1 MQVLPTTPCV
11 MIGQVRVVMVVI
23 IINKPSPFLPIW
35 IRTKEVNYNH
45 QPRKWYLYVNALWE
59 WSNFESHSSHLV
71 SDIDNL
77 DMGQHTLVSA
87 KLITH

>member
-1 MQVLPTTPCV
+1 MQVLPTTPCI
-11 MIGQVRVVMVVI
+11 MAGQVRVVMVVI

-35 IRTKEVNYNH
+35 IRTKEVSYNH
-45 QPRKWYLYVNALWE
+45 QPTHL
-59 WSNFESHSSHLV
+59 ESDQTFKVTLSHLV

-77 DMGQHTLVSA
+77 DMEQHTLVSA